1 MSADKV
7 VQKEEYIWRSINE
20 AVQMKECRQGS
31 TERGVQMEEYKGRV
45 QMNEYR

>member
-1 MSADKV
+1 MKGVRSADKG

-31 TERGVQMEEYKGRV
+31 TERGQMEEFK
-45 QMNEYR
+45 